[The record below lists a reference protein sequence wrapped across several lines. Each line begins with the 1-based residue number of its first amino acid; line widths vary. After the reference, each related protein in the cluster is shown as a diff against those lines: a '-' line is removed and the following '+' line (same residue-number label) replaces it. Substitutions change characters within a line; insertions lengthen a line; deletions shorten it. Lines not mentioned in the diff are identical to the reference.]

1 VYKRQVMGE
10 VSRQAA
16 EALGLPPGVLVV
28 AGGHDQCINGVGCG
42 AIAPGRA
49 MYGMGPYICMMP
61 VFDRRPDQAA
71 MIGQGLNTEH
81 HAVPGHFVSFIYNH
95 GGSLL
100 RWYRDTFAAAERAA
114 AQAEGRD
121 IYAALIA
128 EMPEGPSRVMALPH
142 WAPTGPPE
150 FISDSSGVL
159 AGLKLDTTRGEI
171 LKGILEGV
179 TFYQRA
185 CLETLPA
192 AGITIT
198 DLRAVGGGSRSDA
211 WIQLSADILNRPF
224 IRPKVTEAGVLGA
237 AIVAGVGSGVFPSL
251 AAGVEIMVQPERV
264 FEPNPDKQPLYDA
277 RFALYQ
283 RLGPLMRGYLRELG

>member
-1 VYKRQVMGE
+1 DVM
-10 VSRQAA
+10 
-16 EALGLPPGVLVV
+16 VV

-49 MYGMGPYICMMP
+49 MYGMGTYICMMP
-61 VFDRRPDQAA
+61 VFDRRPEPAA

-81 HAVPGHFVSFIYNH
+81 HAAPGYFVSFIYNH

-100 RWYRDTFAAAERAA
+100 RWFRDTFAAAERVA
-114 AQAEGRD
+114 AQAAGRD
-121 IYAALIA
+121 IYAALLA
-128 EMPEGPSRVMALPH
+128 EMPDGPSRVMALPH

-150 FISDSSGVL
+150 FIADSSGVL
-159 AGLKLDTTRGEI
+159 AGLKLDTTRGDI

-192 AGITIT
+192 AGITIA
-198 DLRAVGGGSRSDA
+198 DLRAVGGGSRSDR
-211 WIQLSADILNRPF
+211 WLQLSADILGRPF
-224 IRPKVTEAGVLGA
+224 LRPRITEAGVLGA
-237 AIVAGVGSGVFPSL
+237 AIVAGVGSGLFPSL
-251 AAGVEIMVQPERV
+251 AAGVATMVEIERT
-264 FEPNPDKQPLYDA
+264 FEPDPRQQRLYED

-283 RLGPLMRGYLRELG
+283 RLGPLMRDYLRDLG